1 MTGISIAEPDITL
14 LLDLDGVIRKV
25 TAGRSVSDE
34 GVEAWLGQPW
44 VDTVAEDGGKYVRRM
59 VDDAR
64 ATGVCAFRQIAQRFP
79 SGRQLPFEYTAVRLG
94 GQDGL
99 LAIGKNLQAV
109 AELESRL
116 IAAQQA
122 MERDYWKLR
131 EVETRSRLLFDA
143 TSEVVLVIR
152 AADHRIVEANLAAMR
167 ALGTAPTGRDLMAEV
182 VERDRASLGAMLARV
197 REHGRAPGVLVHLG
211 PEGHAWLVR
220 ASMMAAES
228 GPVFLLQLGSVG
240 APTPAPDQPEALPL
254 EGLIEQFPE
263 AFVVID
269 PDGKVLSANLAF
281 LDLVQAG
288 AKASVVGDSLRRWL
302 GRPGADVRVLVA
314 NVHRHGAVRRFHT
327 TLQGELGTETEV
339 EIAAAFAGTAQVRH
353 IAVIIRDMRGPSIT
367 SGDIVLDS
375 LGKAPLRKLVR
386 DAIGT
391 VERQYIDAALDL
403 TRGNRTA
410 AAGLLGLSR
419 QSLHAK
425 LNRYGDDD
433 ATPDLGD

>member
-1 MTGISIAEPDITL
+1 MTGISIAEPDVTL

-25 TAGRSVSDE
+25 TMARRVSDE
-34 GVEAWLGQPW
+34 NVEAWLGRPW
-44 VDTVAEDGGKYVRRM
+44 VDTVAEGGGQDVRRM
-59 VDDAR
+59 VNDAR
-64 ATGVCAFRQIAQRFP
+64 STGVAAFRQIAQRFP

-94 GQDGL
+94 GQEGL

-143 TSEVVLVIR
+143 SSEVVLVIR

-167 ALGTAPTGRDLMAEV
+167 ALGTAPAGRDLLAEV
-182 VERDRASLGAMLARV
+182 AERDREPLQAMLSRV

-211 PEGHAWLVR
+211 PEGQAWLVR
-220 ASMMAAES
+220 ASLMAAEA

-240 APTPAPDQPEALPL
+240 TPAPAAGRQEALPL
-254 EGLIEQFPE
+254 ERLIEQFPE
-263 AFVVID
+263 GFVIVD
-269 PDGKVLSANLAF
+269 ADGLVQSANPAF
-281 LDLVQAG
+281 LDLVQA
-288 AKASVVGDSLRRWL
+288 ATKASVLGQPMRRWL
-302 GRPGADVRVLVA
+302 GRPGADLPVLLA
-314 NVHRHGAVRRFHT
+314 NVQRHGAVRRFQT
-327 TLQGELGTETEV
+327 RVQGELGTETEV
-339 EIAAAFAGTAQVRH
+339 EIAAAMAGSAPMQYVG
-353 IAVIIRDMRGPSIT
+353 VLLRDMSRPSAA
-367 SGDIVLDS
+367 GDIVLGS
-375 LGKAPLRKLVR
+375 LGKASLRELVR
-386 DAIGT
+386 DAVGT

-410 AAGLLGLSR
+410 AAVLLGLSR

-425 LNRYGDDD
+425 LNRYGDDEAAPERD
-433 ATPDLGD
+433 H